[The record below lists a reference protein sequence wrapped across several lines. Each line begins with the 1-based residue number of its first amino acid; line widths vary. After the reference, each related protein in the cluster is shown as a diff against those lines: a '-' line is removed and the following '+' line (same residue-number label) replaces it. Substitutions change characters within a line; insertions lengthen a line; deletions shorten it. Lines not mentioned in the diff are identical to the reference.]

1 MKVCKERKSCF
12 LTIAIIVCLFG
23 GISGLYAN
31 NSNHISSEGYDSLKR
46 ELVIIPEING
56 KFSFDGRVD
65 DPCWDNLTPLP
76 LVMHWPTFG
85 NQPTEK
91 TQIYM
96 CHDNTYIY
104 FAGRFYDRE
113 ADKINVSSKMRDNW
127 GADEDAFCVLFD
139 SFNDHENGLG
149 FIINSAGVRNDM
161 TVDHDEAAGT
171 GGDNT
176 WNTFWDAKTSR
187 DSLGWYAEVRIPL
200 SSLRFEEKD
209 GKVTMGLIC
218 WRFIPRKFELDI
230 FPAIPRKWGFW
241 SFLKVSQANPVEME
255 GVHSKKPFYIAPYLT
270 TGFNQQS
277 LLKADNSGYYMH
289 NDPKFAVG
297 LDVKYGL
304 TNNLTADLTLNTD
317 FAQVE
322 ADNAQI
328 NLTRFSLFFP
338 EKRNF
343 FQERSSNFAFAFD
356 DMNTLFYSRQIGLH
370 EGSAVPIIGGARIVG
385 RAGPW
390 DIGFLDM
397 QTSAFKSKETNGV
410 DLPSENFGVLRM
422 RRQVFNANSYL
433 GGILTSRLGT
443 DGTYNEVLGLDG
455 IIRPFGDE
463 YLDIKYAQS
472 FDEKYQNKIISP
484 NEGKFWFDWQRR
496 NEKGFGYDFFYSRT
510 GANYEPDMGFEFRK
524 NYFMYG
530 SKLKYGIIG
539 GEKSTISTQTILL
552 NAQAWNDITSNHT
565 QSALVSAS
573 YNLLSKFYS
582 GISIAL
588 NHEYEYLTDTFTL
601 SNDRVKA
608 FISPGNYGFNYA
620 TFDIHTPYT
629 KKWMVEVIS
638 NLGQYYDG
646 NQATF
651 RLMTTVKFGS
661 WLNLSPYV
669 EYDMIR
675 FPSRNQAF
683 NGKVVSVSGLLM
695 PSNKLSVSS
704 LVQYSNIAHGVLT
717 NLRLRYNPRE
727 GNDFYLVFNQGRNIQ
742 LNQFIPTLNPI
753 DNWGILLKYTYTF
766 TL

>member
-1 MKVCKERKSCF
+1 MKRKASF
-12 LTIAIIVCLFG
+12 LSVVILICLLG
-23 GISGLYAN
+23 GKQGLYASRSN
-31 NSNHISSEGYDSLKR
+31 FNSTYGLDSLKKVSV
-46 ELVIIPEING
+46 LIPAING
-56 KFSFDGRVD
+56 KFSFDGHVD
-65 DPCWDNLTPLP
+65 DPCWDKLTPLP
-76 LVMHWPTFG
+76 LVMHVPTFG
-85 NQPTEK
+85 NEPTEK

-113 ADKINVSSKMRDNW
+113 AQKINVSSKMRDNF
-127 GADEDAFCVLFD
+127 GPEDDAFCVLFD
-139 SFNDHENGLG
+139 SFNDHENGVG
-149 FIINSAGVRNDM
+149 FNINSAGVRMDM
-161 TVDHDEAAGT
+161 TVDHDEASGM
-171 GGDNT
+171 GWDNT

-187 DSLGWYAEVRIPL
+187 DSMGWYAEVRIPL
-200 SSLRFEEKD
+200 SSLRFEESN
-209 GKVTMGLIC
+209 GKVKMGLIA
-218 WRFIPRKFELDI
+218 WRFIPRKFELDL

-241 SFLKVSQANPVEME
+241 SFLKVSQANEVEME
-255 GVHSKKPFYIAPYLT
+255 GVHSKKPLYIAPYIT

-277 LLKADNSGYYMH
+277 MLKGDNSGYYMH
-289 NDPKFAVG
+289 NDPKFTGG

-338 EKRNF
+338 EKRTF

-397 QTSAFKSKETNGV
+397 QTSAFKSKETGGTN
-410 DLPSENFGVLRM
+410 LPSENFGVLRM

-433 GGILTSRLGT
+433 GGILTSRLGA
-443 DGTYNEVLGLDG
+443 DGTFNEVLGIDG

-484 NEGKFWFDWQRR
+484 AASKFWFDWQRR
-496 NEKGFGYDFFYSRT
+496 NEKGFGYDFFYSRA

-524 NYFMYG
+524 NYYMYG

-539 GEKSTISTQTILL
+539 SENSKISTQTIIL
-552 NAQAWNDITSNHT
+552 NGQAWTDITSNHT

-573 YNLLSKFYS
+573 YNLFFKSSS
-582 GISIAL
+582 GILIGL

-601 SNDRVKA
+601 SNDRV
-608 FISPGNYGFNYA
+608 ISFVRPGNYGFNYLN
-620 TFDIHTPYT
+620 FDIHSPYT
-629 KKWMVEVIS
+629 NKWNIELIS

-651 RLMTTVKFGS
+651 RLMATVKFGS
-661 WLNLSPYV
+661 WLNLSPAL
-669 EYDMIR
+669 EYDRIR

-683 NGKVVSVSGLLM
+683 NGKVASVSALLM
-695 PSNKLSVSS
+695 LNNKLSVSS
-704 LVQYSNIAHGVLT
+704 LVQYSNIAHGILT

-727 GNDFYLVFNQGRNIQ
+727 GNDFYLVFNQGRNIE
-742 LNQFIPTLNPI
+742 LTRETPTLNLI